1 MMKTNTV
8 IRIID
13 RNTGE
18 VEVCTSATQVAARM
32 LGRRIKQYIVIKS
45 EEDEHGERIR
55 DVLVPITSPD
65 VRYLELQLNIL

>member
-1 MMKTNTV
+1 MKTNTV
-8 IRIID
+8 IRIIN

-18 VEVCTSATQVAARM
+18 VEVCTSAVEVGMRM
-32 LGRRIKQYIVIKS
+32 LGRRYKQYIVIKS
-45 EEDEHGERIR
+45 EEDERRERIR